1 MSVLIKGMGMPE
13 CCDVC
18 MFSDWSNLNQTA
30 SCKLKEYEPCF
41 ANFSVEYRSKRA
53 DFCPLVALPDKHG
66 RLVDAD
72 TLIKFIDNRYN
83 ITWKDDYEGGIKDA
97 CTDILEEI
105 NKMPTIEPR
114 KKGKWIN
121 IREGNR
127 ADCDQCGQSGRAWM
141 NFCFDCGADMR

>member
-66 RLVDAD
+66 RLIDEKDVINAIYERLHELQ
-72 TLIKFIDNRYN
+72 THKEFIKKRGDIDLLGILPYIAKIRAIIEAEDNFQ
-83 ITWKDDYEGGIKDA
+83 TEGGWV
-97 CTDILEEI
+97 
-105 NKMPTIEPR
+105 NV
-114 KKGKWIN
+114 
-121 IREGNR
+121 
-127 ADCDQCGQSGRAWM
+127 
-141 NFCFDCGADMR
+141 